1 MGMTIFDP
9 SEQRRKNTSQ
19 KNLLQ
24 YWYAYIHDHGVHQS
38 DVERIASMVTNS
50 KRLSNIYLPASK
62 LYPGLK
68 IWA

>member
-1 MGMTIFDP
+1 MIM
-9 SEQRRKNTSQ
+9 
-19 KNLLQ
+19 
-24 YWYAYIHDHGVHQS
+24 GVHQS

-50 KRLSNIYLPASK
+50 KKLSNICLPASK